1 MGRVVLEIEV
11 ADADTDDVD
20 VDNEVAL
27 ARGGEGTE
35 PEDDEL
41 AENEMALAAGSDEA
55 APEDDRAEDDV
66 EGAYA
71 DGADDGTDGSVED
84 GEAEDGAEDELELPE
99 TIGVDALFFC
109 AFLSFFFSVLSF
121 SYWLCFAF
129 NDLSPRMKLS
139 SIVKGE
145 RRRFFFCKTE

>member
-11 ADADTDDVD
+11 FDADTEDVD

-41 AENEMALAAGSDEA
+41 ADNEMALAAGSDEA
-55 APEDDRAEDDV
+55 APEDDGAEDDV
-66 EGAYA
+66 EGADM
-71 DGADDGTDGSVED
+71 DGVDDGTDGSVED

-99 TIGVDALFFC
+99 TIGVEVLFFC
-109 AFLSFFFSVLSF
+109 AFLSFVL
-121 SYWLCFAF
+121 
-129 NDLSPRMKLS
+129 
-139 SIVKGE
+139 
-145 RRRFFFCKTE
+145 RFLYFL